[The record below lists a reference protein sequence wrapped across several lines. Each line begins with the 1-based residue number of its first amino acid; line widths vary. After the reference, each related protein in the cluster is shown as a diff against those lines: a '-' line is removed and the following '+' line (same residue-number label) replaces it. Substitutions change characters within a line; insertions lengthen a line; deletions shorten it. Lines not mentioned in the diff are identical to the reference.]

1 MQKNWRDLLAFVR
14 LLAARFKEDRCPQV
28 AASLTFTT
36 LLSLVPLVTIALTIF
51 SAFPVFEEFSIQ
63 IKIFLLMNLVPDIA
77 GKVITDYMVQF
88 TSSAMQL
95 TAIGIV
101 FLGVTAMMLLQTIE
115 QTFNVIWRVKR
126 PRPVIKRFVAY
137 WAVIT
142 LAPLLLGGSIALTSW
157 LAGISAGYVE
167 YVPFVGGGVLKLLPV
182 VLTWAAFT
190 LLFRLVPNRFV
201 PLKHALAG
209 ALLAAILFAL
219 MNWIFAFYV
228 SHFPTYRLVYGAF
241 ASLPVFL
248 MWIYFSWLAI
258 LTGAL
263 ITASFSYW
271 HTSTFSQRSA
281 FVRLLDVFRILHAL
295 VKAQRLGDRSS
306 LPELSRT
313 LRLSYD
319 CIESVVA
326 TLAEAG
332 LVEQTRQGGWVL
344 LRAAQQIKASEILRI
359 FVLNRNDLQ
368 AVPPSAEGLAGWLA
382 DRADRLTG
390 DESMTLDMLFT
401 GKSD

>member
-63 IKIFLLMNLVPDIA
+63 IKIFLLMNLVPDMA
-77 GKVITDYMVQF
+77 GKIITDYMMQF
-88 TSSAMQL
+88 TNSAMQL

-157 LAGISAGYVE
+157 LAGMSAGYVE
-167 YVPFVGGGVLKLLPV
+167 HVPFVGEGVLKLLPV
-182 VLTWAAFT
+182 ALTWAAFT

-271 HTSTFSQRSA
+271 HTSSSAQRSA
-281 FVRLLDVFRILHAL
+281 ALRLLDVFHILHAL
-295 VKAQRLGDRSS
+295 VKAQRLGGRSS

-319 CIESVVA
+319 RIESVVA
-326 TLAEAG
+326 MLAEAG

-344 LRAAQQIKASEILRI
+344 LRAAQQIKAAEILRI
-359 FVLNRNDLQ
+359 FVLNRDDLQ
-368 AVPPSAEGLAGWLA
+368 SVPQSTDGIANWLA
-382 DRADRLTG
+382 DRADRLAG
-390 DESMTLDMLFT
+390 DESMTLDMLFP

>member
-1 MQKNWRDLLAFVR
+1 MQKNWRDFLAFMR
-14 LLAARFKEDRCPQV
+14 LLAARFREDRCPQV

-63 IKIFLLMNLVPDIA
+63 IKIFLLMNLVPDMA
-77 GKVITDYMVQF
+77 GKIITEYMTQF
-88 TSSAMQL
+88 TNSAMQL

-115 QTFNVIWRVKR
+115 ETFNVIWRVKR
-126 PRPVIKRFVAY
+126 SRPIVKRLVAY

-142 LAPLLLGGSIALTSW
+142 LAPLLLGASLALTSW
-157 LAGISAGYVE
+157 LAGMSAGYVE
-167 YVPFVGGGVLKLLPV
+167 YVPLVGASVLKLMPV
-182 VLTWAAFT
+182 VLTWIAFT
-190 LLFRLVPNRFV
+190 LLFRLVPNRYV
-201 PLKHALAG
+201 PLSHALGG
-209 ALLAAILFAL
+209 ALLAACLFAL
-219 MNWIFAFYV
+219 MNWIFAFYI

-263 ITASFSYW
+263 IAASFSYW
-271 HTSTFSQRSA
+271 HTSPSGQRSA
-281 FVRLLDVFRILHAL
+281 AMKLLDVLNILQAL
-295 VKAQRLGDRSS
+295 VQAQRTGRTSS
-306 LPELSRT
+306 LPDLSRS
-313 LRLSYD
+313 LKLSYD
-319 CIESVVA
+319 RIENVVA

-344 LRAAQQIKASEILRI
+344 LHAAQQIKTAEILRL
-359 FVLNRNDLQ
+359 FVLDSHDLQ
-368 AVPPSAEGLAGWLA
+368 SVRQRGDLIADWLAERAEQLAG
-382 DRADRLTG
+382 
-390 DESMTLDMLFT
+390 DELITLDKLFP
-401 GKSD
+401 S

>member
-1 MQKNWRDLLAFVR
+1 MAFVR
-14 LLAARFKEDRCPQV
+14 LVAARFREDRCPQV

-77 GKVITDYMVQF
+77 GKIITDYMVQF
-88 TSSAMQL
+88 TNSAMQL

-126 PRPVIKRFVAY
+126 SRPAIKRFVAY

-142 LAPLLLGGSIALTSW
+142 LAPLLLGASLALTSW
-157 LAGISAGYVE
+157 LAGMSAGYVAN
-167 YVPFVGGGVLKLLPV
+167 VPWVGAGMLKVLPIL
-182 VLTWAAFT
+182 LTWIAFT
-190 LLFRLVPNRFV
+190 LLFRLVPNRYV
-201 PLKHALAG
+201 PLRHALGG
-209 ALLAAILFAL
+209 ALLSAILFAL
-219 MNWIFAFYV
+219 MNWFFALYV

-248 MWIYFSWLAI
+248 MWIYLSWLAI

-263 ITASFSYW
+263 ITASLSYW
-271 HTSTFSQRSA
+271 HTSPSGQRSA
-281 FVRLLDVFRILHAL
+281 AIKLLDVLHILQAL
-295 VKAQRLGDRSS
+295 VQAQRLGGRSS

-313 LRLSYD
+313 LKLSYD
-319 CIESVVA
+319 RIETVVA
-326 TLAEAG
+326 RLAEAG
-332 LVEQTRQGGWVL
+332 LVEQTRQGSWVL
-344 LRAAQQIKASEILRI
+344 LRAAQQIKAAEILRI
-359 FVLNRNDLQ
+359 FVLDRNDLRKLTQ
-368 AVPPSAEGLAGWLA
+368 QGDIAVDWLA
-382 DRADRLTG
+382 ACADRMVGNEQL
-390 DESMTLDMLFT
+390 TLDTLFPGEQT
-401 GKSD
+401 